1 VRVGK
6 GVGEKAKRIKKK
18 AKVKKIKTARVK
30 NTERV
35 NKGVE
40 EDKEDKK

>member
-1 VRVGK
+1 M
-6 GVGEKAKRIKKK
+6 GEKAKRIKKK
-18 AKVKKIKTARVK
+18 GRVKKMKIDSVK

-40 EDKEDKK
+40 EDKEDKT

>member
-1 VRVGK
+1 MRVGK

-18 AKVKKIKTARVK
+18 ARVKKMKIDRVK

-40 EDKEDKK
+40 EDKEAK